1 MSASDEKP
9 LVYLILG
16 APGSGRRE
24 ILADLLESGLDAA
37 ETPVV
42 FTAAAEAERG
52 IETAMPRGEVVTWTW
67 EEHADFPPTIAAVW
81 PAGATVGF
89 FVVDGMRNP
98 VDQIEAFK
106 PWLQGQGLELAR
118 VVCLYHCALVAAHER
133 LRAWYD
139 ACVHFS
145 DIVLLNRREGV
156 ENKWISDLRTRFS
169 KSYLPCLVEMV
180 KKGRVANPA
189 LVLDLQVRR
198 YSHWFDA
205 AESPWMGLVDADTQI
220 IIEDEDGVAGDDGED
235 ELLEDQEDTY
245 LARHPSGLRK
255 KDVPE
260 IGKIVAG

>member
-1 MSASDEKP
+1 MTDKP
-9 LVYLILG
+9 LVYLVLG

-24 ILADLLESGLDAA
+24 IVADLIESGVSADDV
-37 ETPVV
+37 PVV

-52 IETAMPRGEVVTWTW
+52 IETTMPRGEVATWLW
-67 EEHADFPPTIAAVW
+67 EEHEDFAPTMAAVW
-81 PAGATVGF
+81 PEAATVGF
-89 FVVDGMRNP
+89 FIVDGLRNP

-106 PWLQGQGLELAR
+106 PWLAGQGLELAR
-118 VVCLYHCALVAAHER
+118 VVCVFHCALVAEHER

-156 ENKWISDLRTRFS
+156 ENKWISELRTRFS

-205 AESPWMGLVDADTQI
+205 DENPWSGLVDDDTEI
-220 IIEDEDGVAGDDGED
+220 IIEDEED
-235 ELLEDQEDTY
+235 PKGRGSADEELDFDEEDTY

-255 KDVPE
+255 KDIPD
-260 IGKIVAG
+260 IAKILK